1 MKRPALQA
9 KFKSKSDLERI
20 VPEKTADS
28 ADLKALSQM
37 ERGEGRGLY
46 YRLYNLL
53 YNLHKSLCP
62 ETLLFGRKSIAK
74 PGGNLYNEFC

>member
-1 MKRPALQA
+1 
-9 KFKSKSDLERI
+9 
-20 VPEKTADS
+20 
-28 ADLKALSQM
+28 M
-37 ERGEGRGLY
+37 ERGEERGLY

-62 ETLLFGRKSIAK
+62 ETFLFGRKSIAK